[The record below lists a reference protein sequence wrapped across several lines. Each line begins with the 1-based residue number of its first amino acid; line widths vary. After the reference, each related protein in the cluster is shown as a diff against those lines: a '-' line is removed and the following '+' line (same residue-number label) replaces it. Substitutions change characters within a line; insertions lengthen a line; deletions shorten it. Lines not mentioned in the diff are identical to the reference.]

1 MKYFSKSD
9 KPSNRYF
16 QKSSVNQSFFSKH
29 SKLGSTRHHG
39 LHHEK
44 EKKVY
49 SPLERRHNPY

>member
-16 QKSSVNQSFFSKH
+16 QKSSVNQSYFSKN
-29 SKLGSTRHHG
+29 SKKGNTRHSVNHS
-39 LHHEK
+39 EK

>member
-1 MKYFSKSD
+1 MRYFQKSD
-9 KPSNRYF
+9 KPSVRFF
-16 QKSSVNQSFFSKH
+16 QKSGSAQSFFSKN
-29 SKLGSTRHHG
+29 SKSGSTRHHG